1 MRHRFFSLLI
11 FPVVA
16 CVCTLAACNPATP
29 VLEERTLT
37 HNAVI
42 PELGTAKPVIPAIIN
57 VKVADPDVVRFLKIT
72 DHIELSAIGKL
83 KPGTFV
89 VNGRPIT
96 IKKVTDFKLDISMP
110 IDDPT
115 VLSTE
120 RATGTLWTS
129 EEVLFMNLPL
139 PKTIEIKNGKATS
152 NVDLLRM
159 LSMFFVNALENQTES
174 AKQADL
180 RQILDVLVVK
190 SATMRLTPGAD
201 CYFDKKKLHIGKNSI
216 VQLRDVVLDGELN
229 YKGTF
234 IAQLN
239 FLNGCDWIGEKVD
252 VLFNGGSA
260 NLKLN
265 ATRVN
270 GDVKLTLARRDA
282 QVTMADCL
290 FKFGK
295 VKRSSAHSTTAV
307 LRPTELT
314 WSKPEGAPDSHL
326 HLVTPLGLSNTK
338 VCVKTDTQQTD
349 ATFPGVAPA
358 VLTVDID
365 SAGRRNTFSTLN
377 PPTAS
382 VATVDIHRP
391 KTKVRLDLTNAK
403 VDKIA
408 WSKHGDLD
416 FNLSRGK
423 AELQKVY
430 WSTDKKTFTL
440 TSTGASVLE
449 LPAGMSLNLSK
460 QPGNT
465 KMVLPIAVK
474 MGSASLSS
482 TAGSFSLSNLN
493 GQLLIACDP
502 DVSITSDMDF
512 AIDQSKLLGDE
523 KAVIKARGLRI
534 ESNKGSAS
542 AHIKTV
548 AVTVSQDALREAILK
563 RVPKEKDLQL
573 NKVLSEKKW
582 RYRNF
587 KVADLHIRN
596 VQIDGMQVSAPNT
609 LKFSIKGDLSADGT
623 VDKGGLM
630 AIFKEDAAT
639 ETRPW
644 SASAS
649 VEGTGT
655 VTYEIKSSK
664 SLSETEIEYH
674 VAIDLPVREDIN
686 VDWSQV
692 NDGLFKE
699 TERKAVVNSIQELN
713 MPIQFDGN
721 IPAFKGKNQQLRFMR
736 VTGVNVVPA
745 EGGCEMRFSADA
757 NM

>member
-1 MRHRFFSLLI
+1 MFTRQALI
-11 FPVVA
+11 QGGPS
-16 CVCTLAACNPATP
+16 
-29 VLEERTLT
+29 
-37 HNAVI
+37 
-42 PELGTAKPVIPAIIN
+42 LGTAKPVIPAIIN
-57 VKVADPDVVRFLKIT
+57 VKVNDPDVVRFLKIT
-72 DHIELSAIGKL
+72 DHIELSALGKL

-96 IKKVTDFKLDISMP
+96 IKKVTDFKLDISLP

-120 RATGTLWTS
+120 RATGKLWTS
-129 EEVLFMNLPL
+129 EPVLFMNLPL
-139 PKTIEIKNGKATS
+139 PNTIEIKNGKATS

-190 SATMRLTPGAD
+190 SATLRLTPGSY

-216 VQLRDVVLDGELN
+216 VQLKDVMLDGDLN
-229 YKGTF
+229 YKGAF

-239 FLNGCDWIGEKVD
+239 FLKDCDWIGEKVD
-252 VLFNGGSA
+252 VLFNGGA
-260 NLKLN
+260 ARFKLN
-265 ATRVN
+265 ATRMQ

-282 QVTMADCL
+282 QVTLPDCQ
-290 FKFGK
+290 FRFGK
-295 VKRSSAHSTTAV
+295 VKRSQAHSTKAV
-307 LRPTELT
+307 LKPTELVWT
-314 WSKPEGAPDSHL
+314 KPEGAPKSNL
-326 HLVTPLGLSNTK
+326 HVVTPLDLINTK

-349 ATFPGVAPA
+349 ATFPGVAQA
-358 VLTVDID
+358 LLTVDINGE
-365 SAGRRNTFSTLN
+365 SRRNTFSTIN

-382 VATVDIHRP
+382 LATIDIHRP
-391 KTKVRLDLTNAK
+391 HTKVRLDLTDAK
-403 VDKIA
+403 VGEIA

-416 FNLSRGK
+416 FSLAKGTAK
-423 AELQKVY
+423 LQKLY
-430 WSTDKKTFTL
+430 WSTGKKTFTL

-474 MGSASLSS
+474 MGSAALSS
-482 TAGSFSLSNLN
+482 SAGSFSLNNLN
-493 GQLLIACDP
+493 GKVLITCDP
-502 DVSITSDMDF
+502 DVTIASDMDF

-523 KAVIKARGLRI
+523 KAIIKARGLRI
-534 ESNKGSAS
+534 ESDKGSAS
-542 AHIKTV
+542 AHIDRV

-573 NKVLSEKKW
+573 DKVLAEKKW

-587 KVADLHIRN
+587 KVANLHVGN
-596 VQIDGMQVSAPNT
+596 VQIDDMHLSGPNT
-609 LKFSIKGDLSADGT
+609 LKFNISGDLTAEGS

-630 AIFKEDAAT
+630 AIFKDDVET

-644 SASAS
+644 SASARVS
-649 VEGTGT
+649 GSGT
-655 VTYEIKSSK
+655 VTYQIKPNK
-664 SLSETEIEYH
+664 SLADTEIEYQ
-674 VAIDLPVREDIN
+674 VAIELPVREDIN

-692 NDGLFKE
+692 NDGLFKD
-699 TERKAVVNSIQELN
+699 TERKAVITQIQELN
-713 MPIQFDGN
+713 LPIKFDGQL
-721 IPAFKGKNQQLRFMR
+721 PAFKGKGEQWRFMR
-736 VTGVNVVPA
+736 VNGVSVAPS
-745 EGGCEMRFSADA
+745 ESGCEMRFSADA
-757 NM
+757 VM